1 MENNTN
7 EVINTSEEKSI
18 FYKIVHNKWF
28 KNLLIFVLVFSTTFT
43 AFRITIEST
52 FVNGNSMYPTLK
64 HKQFALTY
72 KLGFK
77 IGSIKRF
84 DIITFDFNDDVL
96 VKRVIGLPNET
107 LTYTEGVLYIDGKV
121 VEENFISDAY
131 KMETAKK
138 KGGSFTVKLGEK
150 EYFVMGDNRK
160 VNCSND
166 NYCSFDSRSFGS
178 IRYEDIR
185 SRGLTIIG
193 KCKSIEGDKCVG
205 KSFSWPKAVK

>member
-1 MENNTN
+1 MRYLCYNITGDNMKVFSME
-7 EVINTSEEKSI
+7 K
-18 FYKIVHNKWF
+18 NKRE
-28 KNLLIFVLVFSTTFT
+28 LCLIFGIIFSVSGLLAMFYPYRNITSFDFKAINEILERLAVLNLFGMFFAAVGLYMLYHL
-43 AFRITIEST
+43 IKP
-52 FVNGNSMYPTLK
+52 PTLYTAK
-64 HKQFALTY
+64 VI
-72 KLGFK
+72 KLGQ
-77 IGSIKRF
+77 
-84 DIITFDFNDDVL
+84 
-96 VKRVIGLPNET
+96 E
-107 LTYTEGVLYIDGKV
+107 YIDGKV